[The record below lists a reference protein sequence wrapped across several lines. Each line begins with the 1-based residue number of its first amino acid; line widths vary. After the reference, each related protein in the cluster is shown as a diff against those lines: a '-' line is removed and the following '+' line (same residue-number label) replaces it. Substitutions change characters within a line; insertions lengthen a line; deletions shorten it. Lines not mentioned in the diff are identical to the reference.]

1 MKKLIYYFLPIT
13 LIILA
18 IFGFKINNQQEEFMS
33 KDLRK
38 RVKKAEVKVQ
48 DADNHMLAKEYP
60 TALTQIEEAEQILKG
75 ANEDDT
81 EDMLYVYM
89 RAQIYD
95 RKRQVATET
104 ENKESLLKVC
114 HETID
119 FLSQS
124 QDWIYGID
132 PEYSEVRKTARTS
145 YTILAMDALEK
156 ATDDEGALKAM
167 NFINECFDIEITW
180 KESQDETN
188 PHLSYYEPKAIIY
201 RRIRHIKLR
210 YEIEYYYTLEQIAK
224 NKVIIKDKQVKT
236 DIENL
241 GNHNPLQE
249 LRIGKQGE
257 TFEEAIKRYEAIFD
271 MNNPDEESDYLQI
284 YSNSFEFKPPYSNKE
299 ITAIEKNLEVPLPAS
314 LKHFYTTIAGSGGN
328 AYNLHGLEIYSP
340 DKIYGL
346 MDYIRYNWYYDKKD
360 DSPEATKA
368 WYEQWYE
375 EELTDSDMAYMTANN
390 ENYKVVGLYYFSG
403 EDIFVMVYGKDGKM
417 GVFEFKQDTW
427 AGDLGILI
435 EEGLPILKYNSFDEL
450 ISKIFDVAILRDRF
464 QEWEESA
471 DVANELFGWE

>member
-1 MKKLIYYFLPIT
+1 M
-13 LIILA
+13 
-18 IFGFKINNQQEEFMS
+18 GCKINNEGEFMS
-33 KDLRK
+33 KSLRK
-38 RVKKAEVKVQ
+38 RIKKIEAIVQ
-48 DADNHMLAKEYP
+48 EADNHILTKEYP
-60 TALTQIEEAEQILKG
+60 KALVQIEEAEQILKE
-75 ANEDDT
+75 ANENDT
-81 EDMLYVYM
+81 NDMLYIYM
-89 RAQIYD
+89 HAQIYD
-95 RKRQVATET
+95 KKRQIATET
-104 ENKESLLKVC
+104 GNKESLLEIC
-114 HETID
+114 RETID

-156 ATDDEGALKAM
+156 ATDDEDALEAM

-180 KESQDETN
+180 KESSDGIN
-188 PHLSYYEPKAIIY
+188 PYLPYYETKAIIY
-201 RRIRHIKLR
+201 RRIQHIKLR
-210 YEIEYYYTLEQIAK
+210 YEVEYYYTLEQIVK
-224 NKVIIKDKQVKT
+224 NKVAIQDKQVKA

-241 GNHNPLQE
+241 GNHNPLQK
-249 LRIGKQGE
+249 LRTGKQGE

-271 MNNPDEESDYLQI
+271 MDNPDEESDYLQI
-284 YSNSFEFKPPYSNKE
+284 YSTPFEFKPPYSNEE

-328 AYNLHGLEIYSP
+328 AYNLHGLEIYRP
-340 DKIYGL
+340 DKICGL

-360 DSPEATKA
+360 NSHEAAKA

-390 ENYKVVGLYYFSG
+390 ENYKVFGLYYFGG

-435 EEGLPILKYNSFDEL
+435 KEGLPILKYSSFDEL

-471 DVANELFGWE
+471 DVANDLFGWK